1 MSTVHDGQSYIV
13 TQRRRPAKTATGAAQ
28 TRKIFSNNVRKEL
41 PIPDFIDEYNCY
53 MCGVDI
59 ADQLRSYYNTQR
71 AHRKTWKPLFHF
83 LLDTVVGNCYLLS
96 SYRPVDRYYCREKS
110 HKQFRK
116 DLRKALFQNST
127 RARKHPS
134 HATPSRPSINKII
147 WEPVVEH
154 KLIKLGERQQNCS
167 GCIEA
172 RKTTTEPHMARRK
185 PLADLSINTTRK
197 ERTSK
202 DWKHRQRV
210 PRTQFG
216 CSVCRIPFCRKGDCW
231 SAHIKRISTKD

>member
-1 MSTVHDGQSYIV
+1 
-13 TQRRRPAKTATGAAQ
+13 
-28 TRKIFSNNVRKEL
+28 
-41 PIPDFIDEYNCY
+41 

-59 ADQLRSYYNTQR
+59 TDQLRSYYNTQR

-83 LLDTVVGNCYLLS
+83 LLNTIIGNCYLLS
-96 SYRPVDRYYCREKS
+96 SYRPVDRYYCHKKL

-116 DLRKALFQNST
+116 DLRKALFQNSI
-127 RARKHPS
+127 RARKHPYY
-134 HATPSRPSINKII
+134 ATPSRPLINEII

-154 KLIKLGERQQNCS
+154 KLVKLSEQQRNCS

-172 RKTTTEPHMARRK
+172 RRMSTEPHIARRK
-185 PLADLSINTTRK
+185 PLADLSVNTTQKGKR
-197 ERTSK
+197 
-202 DWKHRQRV
+202 RQRV

-231 SAHIKRISTKD
+231 NAHVKRISTKD